1 MKTKSIWFVLLLFFI
16 LIVSRLGALCI
27 ADPNDRL
34 YDDLSFWYERGYIKD
49 LPMVRPY
56 SLQVIKHLLSQAI
69 ENGMKHD
76 VDRAQSYYDEL
87 FGGETEISP
96 GKSIPA
102 ALHPVFSFET
112 WLDGSDY
119 YGEAAA
125 ACLTNGIIGSLFSY
139 SAHIAYAIVYE
150 PETPVFPS
158 YTRVQEEWETG
169 GGVIEL
175 DDIDLLSSQLGLGGF
190 FIGTESLSFQAGVMR
205 TSFGPFF
212 HNGAIIGPQC
222 PAAGHIS
229 FSYRTGWFSL
239 SSVFLDLVP
248 KYREDP
254 VTGGRVSIGR
264 PEFKYLLIHSLEVSP
279 FNWMS
284 LGLLQSV
291 IGGKRF
297 NAAYLIPLQNLFFS
311 QQLSGNYDSSFIG
324 LYGRFRLPFSLT
336 STFVFYVDDWDA
348 FSSSSKQGTPFFNL
362 DFAQNKFA
370 LQTGFAWSPDY
381 PFMKRIS
388 IDYLMIT
395 PYTFTHSARSAVPFL
410 SYTHL
415 GCNVGSILEP
425 NSDQTILSLDLTPL
439 PCLDCCITGRFI
451 RHGNASEGLDQG
463 TGTIFDDGYLSDGT
477 VSFYG
482 PSRFLT
488 QDVIEYVLQAGTEA
502 TLTIPFSWGT
512 LFSRAGYTFEY
523 AWNKDLVENN
533 NRMNHSIM
541 CEVGVEF

>member
-1 MKTKSIWFVLLLFFI
+1 MRTRSIWFIIMLLSI
-16 LIVSRLGALCI
+16 LIVSRVGAICI

-34 YDDLSFWYERGYIKD
+34 YGDLSFWYERGYIKD

-56 SLQVIKHLLSQAI
+56 PLQVIKHLLSQVI
-69 ENGMKHD
+69 EEGMKHD
-76 VDRAQSYYDEL
+76 VDRAQSYYNEL
-87 FGGETEISP
+87 FPDAAEIST

-102 ALHPVFSFET
+102 ALHTVFSFET
-112 WLDGSDY
+112 WSDGSDF

-125 ACLTNGIIGSLFSY
+125 ACLINSTIGNLFSC
-139 SAHIAYAIVYE
+139 SAQLAYAITYE
-150 PETPVFPS
+150 PETPVFPL
-158 YTRVQEEWETG
+158 YTNIQEEWETG

-175 DDIDLLSSQLGLGGF
+175 DDINLLSSQLSLGGF
-190 FIGTESLSFQAGVMR
+190 FIGTESLSFQAGIMR

-212 HNGAIIGPQC
+212 DNGPVIGPQC
-222 PAAGHIS
+222 PATGHIS
-229 FSYRTGWFSL
+229 FSYRAGWFSL

-254 VTGGRVSIGR
+254 LTGDRVSIGK
-264 PEFKYLLIHSLEVSP
+264 PEFKYLLIHSLEISP
-279 FNWMS
+279 FTWMS

-291 IGGKRF
+291 IGGERF
-297 NAAYLIPLQNLFFS
+297 NVAYLIPLQNLFFS

-324 LYGRFRLPFSLT
+324 LYGCFRLPFSLT

-362 DFAQNKFA
+362 DSAQNKFA
-370 LQTGFAWSPDY
+370 LQAGLSFCPDY
-381 PFMKRIS
+381 PVMKKIS

-395 PYTFTHSARSAVPFL
+395 PYTFTHSARSAVPYL

-415 GCNVGSILEP
+415 GYNVGSILEP
-425 NSDQTILSLDLTPL
+425 NSDQVRLSLFMTPL
-439 PCLDCCITGRFI
+439 PWLDCSLTGRFI

-463 TGTIFDDGYLSDGT
+463 TGTIYDDGYLADGT

-488 QDVIEYVLQAGTEA
+488 QDVIEHVLQVGTDVS
-502 TLTIPFSWGT
+502 LTFPFSWGT

-523 AWNKDLVENN
+523 AWNKNLIEHNDNVK
-533 NRMNHSIM
+533 HSIM
-541 CEVGVEF
+541 CEVGVTF